1 MPNYVITPCSPHHQK
16 LSSIRSNRILF
27 NTFKSKPNIDNMVIN
42 DDLCT
47 CIRMVHFCQ
56 LKVTFSIATN
66 LEENGSVSVTPRDA
80 GIMEV
85 GREELGAGWTALPL
99 CWGALVAGEREDNSC
114 WPAHQTKHW
123 YTRGAHMSNTFL
135 CRWEYKEEE
144 NCFPNFSIL
153 QQFKKEFIGGKN
165 LYYTL
170 RCTVK
175 IFKIV

>member
-1 MPNYVITPCSPHHQK
+1 MMPNYVITPCSPHHQK

-56 LKVTFSIATN
+56 SQVTFSIATN

-123 YTRGAHMSNTFL
+123 YTRGAHMSIAFL
-135 CRWEYKEEE
+135 YRWEYKEEE
-144 NCFPNFSIL
+144 NCFPNFSNL
-153 QQFKKEFIGGKN
+153 QQFK
-165 LYYTL
+165 
-170 RCTVK
+170 
-175 IFKIV
+175 

>member
-56 LKVTFSIATN
+56 LKVTFSIAKN

-123 YTRGAHMSNTFL
+123 YTRGAHMSNAFL
-135 CRWEYKEEE
+135 YRWEYKEEE

>member
-27 NTFKSKPNIDNMVIN
+27 NTFKSKPNIDNMVLN
-42 DDLCT
+42 NDLCT

-114 WPAHQTKHW
+114 RPAHHTKHW
-123 YTRGAHMSNTFL
+123 YTRGAHMSNTLL

-175 IFKIV
+175 VFKIV